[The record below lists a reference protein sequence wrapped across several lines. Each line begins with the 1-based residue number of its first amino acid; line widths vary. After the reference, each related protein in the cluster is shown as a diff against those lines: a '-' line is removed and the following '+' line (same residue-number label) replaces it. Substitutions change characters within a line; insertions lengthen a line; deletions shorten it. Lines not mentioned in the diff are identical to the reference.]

1 MGLLRHPKW
10 IKYSYAIGSTLRQ
23 KELFKQA
30 KKQATKNHLTYLHH
44 SLQLI
49 DVNRLVLEL

>member
-1 MGLLRHPKW
+1 MDKILLR
-10 IKYSYAIGSTLRQ
+10 YRLTLRQ

-30 KKQATKNHLTYLHH
+30 KKQATKNHLTCLHH

-49 DVNRLVLEL
+49 DINRLVLEL

>member
-1 MGLLRHPKW
+1 MDKILLR
-10 IKYSYAIGSTLRQ
+10 YRLTLRQ

-30 KKQATKNHLTYLHH
+30 KTSQATKNHLTYLHH

-49 DVNRLVLEL
+49 DINRLVLEL

>member
-1 MGLLRHPKW
+1 MDKILLR
-10 IKYSYAIGSTLRQ
+10 YRLTLRQ
-23 KELFKQA
+23 KELFKQT